1 MYICRHR
8 HRNLGLCCLLAIGG
22 KDEIASRAFQICC
35 IIGCDAIQSQ
45 AILAT
50 QQAIVLIG
58 RIQMRQ
64 TIGSYKCITTHLC
77 WLRGC

>member
-58 RIQMRQ
+58 RI
-64 TIGSYKCITTHLC
+64 
-77 WLRGC
+77 